1 MTTVSLI
8 TTLASLAIFGGFVGL
23 SVHRFGW
30 RRSYSAYAAKW
41 HEAVP
46 LASNTHLWSIVT
58 VVVALLLVPAL
69 LERGEGDPWQFL
81 GFFAPMYLC
90 FAAFTPEYEDQPGD
104 TDYMR
109 KVRKRQRIIHY
120 VGTALCALVSVAWIC
135 FVAERWWTIP
145 VWLVA
150 AWLAAYAT
158 ITIKK
163 SWLFW
168 LEMAMFGA
176 AYTTIFIG

>member
-8 TTLASLAIFGGFVGL
+8 TTLASLALFGGFVGL

-90 FAAFTPEYEDQPGD
+90 FAAFTPEYE
-104 TDYMR
+104 TD
-109 KVRKRQRIIHY
+109 KRQMKIH
-120 VGTALCALVSVAWIC
+120 VIGTALCALVSVAWIC

-145 VWLVA
+145 VWLLA

-158 ITIKK
+158 ITVKK

>member
-1 MTTVSLI
+1 MAPFAII
-8 TTLASLAIFGGFVGL
+8 TAIASLAVFGGFVAM
-23 SVHRFGW
+23 SVCRFGW
-30 RRSYSAYAAKW
+30 QRSYSAFASKW

-69 LERGEGDPWQFL
+69 LERGESDPWQFL

-109 KVRKRQRIIHY
+109 RVRKRQRIIHY
-120 VGTALCALVSVAWIC
+120 VGTALCAIVSIAWIC

-145 VWLVA
+145 VFLVA
-150 AWLAAYAT
+150 AFLAAYAT
-158 ITIKK
+158 ITVKK
-163 SWLFW
+163 SWIFW

>member
-8 TTLASLAIFGGFVGL
+8 TTLASLALFGGFVGL

-90 FAAFTPEYEDQPGD
+90 FAAFTPEYE
-104 TDYMR
+104 TD
-109 KVRKRQRIIHY
+109 KRQMKIHII
-120 VGTALCALVSVAWIC
+120 GTSLCAIVSVAWIC
-135 FVAERWWTIP
+135 FVAERWWTIT

>member
-8 TTLASLAIFGGFVGL
+8 TTLASLALFGGFVGL

-90 FAAFTPEYEDQPGD
+90 FAAFTPEYE
-104 TDYMR
+104 TD
-109 KVRKRQRIIHY
+109 KRQMKIHII
-120 VGTALCALVSVAWIC
+120 GTSLCALVSVAWIC

-176 AYTTIFIG
+176 SYVSLLI

>member
-8 TTLASLAIFGGFVGL
+8 TTLASLALFGGFVGL

-90 FAAFTPEYEDQPGD
+90 FAAFTPDYE
-104 TDYMR
+104 TD
-109 KVRKRQRIIHY
+109 KRQMKIHII
-120 VGTALCALVSVAWIC
+120 GTSLCALVSVAWIC

-145 VWLVA
+145 VALVA

-158 ITIKK
+158 ITVKK
-163 SWLFW
+163 SWLFL
-168 LEMAMFGA
+168 LEMAMFAA
-176 AYTTIFIG
+176 AYTTLFIS

>member
-46 LASNTHLWSIVT
+46 LASNTHRWSIIT

-90 FAAFTPEYEDQPGD
+90 VAAFTPEYEIN
-104 TDYMR
+104 
-109 KVRKRQRIIHY
+109 KRQMKIH
-120 VGTALCALVSVAWIC
+120 VIGTALCAIVSVAWIC

-150 AWLAAYAT
+150 AWLAAYDT
-158 ITIKK
+158 ITVKK

>member
-8 TTLASLAIFGGFVGL
+8 TTLASLALFGGFVGL

-90 FAAFTPEYEDQPGD
+90 FAAFTPEYE
-104 TDYMR
+104 TD
-109 KVRKRQRIIHY
+109 KRQMKIHII
-120 VGTALCALVSVAWIC
+120 GTSLCAIVSVAWIC

-158 ITIKK
+158 ITVKK